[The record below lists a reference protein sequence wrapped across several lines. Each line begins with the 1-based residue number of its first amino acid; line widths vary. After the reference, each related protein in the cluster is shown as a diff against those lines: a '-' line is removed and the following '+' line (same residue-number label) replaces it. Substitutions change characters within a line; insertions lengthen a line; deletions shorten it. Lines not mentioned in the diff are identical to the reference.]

1 MTKVDLNITLN
12 CPFKERHENY
22 VDGSSGG
29 ARLSLPRRSA

>member
-1 MTKVDLNITLN
+1 MTKVDLNIPLN
-12 CPFKERHENY
+12 CPFQKRYENY